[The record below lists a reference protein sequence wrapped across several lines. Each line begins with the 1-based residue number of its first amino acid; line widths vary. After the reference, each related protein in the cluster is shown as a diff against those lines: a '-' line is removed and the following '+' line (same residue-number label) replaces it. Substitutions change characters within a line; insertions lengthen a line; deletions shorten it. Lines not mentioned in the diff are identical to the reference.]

1 MYTCTDSRFVC
12 FLACAPKQSICGL
25 NLKLLTDISARLAS
39 WAAPAAA
46 PAVAP
51 VTAAS
56 DAPPQANAS
65 SAESTAPTPAETP
78 APLASLPPL
87 NPTGA
92 RADTDCIGDLFVQ
105 FGPFLKMYTQ
115 FASNS
120 EEAMR
125 LLRDLQENN
134 SNFSAFTAE
143 CMANP
148 RCRGQSL
155 DSFLIMPIQRI
166 PRYLLLL
173 AELKKHTPLDHPD
186 YAHLGKAETLIGV
199 TAKHLNEQVRARYG
213 AAFCL
218 LETFVRSHSTL
229 LV

>member
-1 MYTCTDSRFVC
+1 MT
-12 FLACAPKQSICGL
+12 I
-25 NLKLLTDISARLAS
+25 
-39 WAAPAAA
+39 
-46 PAVAP
+46 
-51 VTAAS
+51 
-56 DAPPQANAS
+56 
-65 SAESTAPTPAETP
+65 PAEATEP
-78 APLASLPPL
+78 PSSPPL
-87 NPTGA
+87 SPSVA

-125 LLRDLQENN
+125 LLRDLQEKN
-134 SNFSAFTAE
+134 STFSAFTAE

-173 AELKKHTPLDHPD
+173 AELKKHTPTEHPD
-186 YAHLGKAETLIGV
+186 HAHLSKAETLIGA
-199 TAKHLNEQVRARYG
+199 TAKHINEQVRARYG
-213 AAFCL
+213 Q
-218 LETFVRSHSTL
+218 
-229 LV
+229 

>member
-1 MYTCTDSRFVC
+1 M
-12 FLACAPKQSICGL
+12 
-25 NLKLLTDISARLAS
+25 
-39 WAAPAAA
+39 
-46 PAVAP
+46 
-51 VTAAS
+51 
-56 DAPPQANAS
+56 
-65 SAESTAPTPAETP
+65 
-78 APLASLPPL
+78 PLASLPPL
-87 NPTGA
+87 NPLVA

-134 SNFSAFTAE
+134 STFAAFTAE

-199 TAKHLNEQVRARYG
+199 TAKHINEQVRARYG
-213 AAFCL
+213 ASFCL
-218 LETFVRSHSTL
+218 YDICRPL
-229 LV
+229 